1 MWIAEVVKEVVCSR
15 LLPAWL
21 QLLDGN
27 IIELLHKLDVENCA
41 QTALDT
47 LTAIFNGQTP
57 EQLLQDGLQLDSRYT
72 VLSNVISIL
81 CHN

>member
-72 VLSNVISIL
+72 VATKCYINSVS
-81 CHN
+81 